1 MEKYH
6 NSNSVYIKDGNQEQ
20 MILNYI
26 KDNGCITTLQAIRE
40 LGITQAPARIWG
52 LKRRG
57 VNIKTRRKQVIY
69 RYGDTKRIVEYYL
82 AEEEGE
88 KAV

>member
-1 MEKYH
+1 MELYR

-26 KDNGCITTLQAIRE
+26 KDNGYITTLQAVND
-40 LGITQAPARIWG
+40 LGILQAPARIWG

-57 VNIKTRRKQVIY
+57 INIKTRRKRVVD
-69 RYGDTKRIVEYYL
+69 RYGETKRIVEYYI
-82 AEEEGE
+82 EEGE
-88 KAV
+88 KA

>member
-1 MEKYH
+1 MEKYVNT
-6 NSNSVYIKDGNQEQ
+6 NSKYIKMGTQEN
-20 MILNYI
+20 MLLNYL
-26 KDNGCITTLQAIRE
+26 KEHDGITNLEAIMK
-40 LGITQAPARIWG
+40 LGIMQCPARIWG

-57 VNIKTRRKQVIY
+57 VNIKTRRKQVID
-69 RYGDTKRIVEYYL
+69 RYGETKRIVEYYL